1 MCSSKDGT
9 GIHNGLSAMDSYNG
23 QKISDTVWDK
33 RSVLLSSN
41 HLVLAFDSGKILRMT
56 FSNRSKPVFRTTL
69 SNISYV
75 RYIMLHNVKIIILDQ
90 NNAQAN
96 GGFNV
101 LWEIYEKDD
110 VADGTKEAFAG
121 FFDDINDVIENVFD
135 GSEYKKEN
143 RKDAIPKVRKALKKM
158 TQKVFNKLETQ
169 WYRCGTASNG
179 NY

>member
-1 MCSSKDGT
+1 MK
-9 GIHNGLSAMDSYNG
+9 
-23 QKISDTVWDK
+23 
-33 RSVLLSSN
+33 
-41 HLVLAFDSGKILRMT
+41 
-56 FSNRSKPVFRTTL
+56 
-69 SNISYV
+69 
-75 RYIMLHNVKIIILDQ
+75 ILDQ

-121 FFDDINDVIENVFD
+121 FFDDINNVIENVFD
-135 GSEYKKEN
+135 GTEYKTEK

-158 TQKVFNKLETQ
+158 TQKVFNKLETS

-179 NY
+179 NL